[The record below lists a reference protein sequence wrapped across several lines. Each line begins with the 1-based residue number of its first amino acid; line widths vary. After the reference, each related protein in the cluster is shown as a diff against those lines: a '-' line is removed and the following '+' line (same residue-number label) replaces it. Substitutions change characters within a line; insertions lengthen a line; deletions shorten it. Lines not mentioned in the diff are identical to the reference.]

1 MPSLAFKALCGNS
14 SGIVLCAKTVDLFQ
28 PVYAA
33 AFAAVY
39 LNGIDGRDS
48 GRHGILCRHNGDRSK
63 RQHKRERKECDCAF
77 LFSHVGKSSFKICPI
92 VGREW

>member
-48 GRHGILCRHNGDRSK
+48 GRHGILCRHNGDRSNASTSASA
-63 RQHKRERKECDCAF
+63 RSVTVLFC
-77 LFSHVGKSSFKICPI
+77 FSHVGKSSFKICPI